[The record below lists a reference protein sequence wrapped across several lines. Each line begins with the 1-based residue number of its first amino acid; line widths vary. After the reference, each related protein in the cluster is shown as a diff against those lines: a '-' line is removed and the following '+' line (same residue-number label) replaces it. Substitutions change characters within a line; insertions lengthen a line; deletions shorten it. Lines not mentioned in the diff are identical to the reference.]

1 MGVSMLQLGG
11 MIIAIIAII
20 NITTM
25 VMNFMG
31 VSVEFY
37 ASYLIWI
44 VAILLFF
51 CVLPTQSTN
60 YFS

>member
-11 MIIAIIAII
+11 MIIAIIALI

-44 VAILLFF
+44 VAILLKPY
-51 CVLPTQSTN
+51 LQLDYS
-60 YFS
+60 

>member
-1 MGVSMLQLGG
+1 MLQLGG
-11 MIIAIIAII
+11 MIIVIIAII

-37 ASYLIWI
+37 ASYLMWI
-44 VAILLFF
+44 IAIILFF
-51 CVLPTQSTN
+51 SVLPNQSTN
-60 YFS
+60 YFT

>member
-11 MIIAIIAII
+11 MIIAIIALI

-51 CVLPTQSTN
+51 CILPTQSTN
-60 YFS
+60 YFT

>member
-51 CVLPTQSTN
+51 SILPTQSTN